1 MPAAVLIAMYLCWEG
16 LAQYS
21 HYKEAQKEQGAL
33 GITEV
38 PDFDEK
44 PNLEALKP
52 GGTTCSIINKE
63 RNVFEWD

>member
-21 HYKEAQKEQGAL
+21 SYKEAKKEQGAL
-33 GITEV
+33 EITEV

-44 PNLEALKP
+44 PTSEALKP

-63 RNVFEWD
+63 RNVFEWN